1 MARIGLAIEPLDALF
16 FRDGRPFDGQ
26 PRAMSGL
33 PLPQT
38 LAGALRTWL
47 LRERGCDLAALAK
60 AVKEGASFADAL
72 AKLPGELGE
81 IGRLSFRGPWL
92 WRDGATTPLVPV
104 PAILRRIKD
113 GGEIVRLAP
122 LKDHLPGWEP
132 PEDRMQPLWCR
143 RREPTER
150 IEGLLTLD
158 GLRKLLDGCVPIN
171 GDVVRADEFFGFD
184 RRTGIVVGAA
194 TRTAAESE
202 IYGVSLLV
210 LADGVSFYA
219 EIAGDDAALAT
230 IPAAGIIPFGG
241 EGRRV
246 RVTRM
251 NAPCDWPSAPD
262 KNGRTMRVLTAP
274 APFGGWQPP
283 GLQPIAA
290 AVPGHVAVSGWD
302 LARGGPKPNRFAVA
316 AGSVYFFD
324 QPLDDRPVAGSLCD
338 GEDGTVGWGTFVE
351 GGWEYA

>member
-1 MARIGLAIEPLDALF
+1 MACIGLAIEPLDALF

-47 LRERGCDLAALAK
+47 LRERECDFAALAG
-60 AVKEGASFADAL
+60 AVKKGVSFAEAL
-72 AKLPGELGE
+72 DQQSPDRGAVA
-81 IGRLSFRGPWL
+81 RLSFRGPWL
-92 WRDGATTPLVPV
+92 WRDGAPLVPV

-122 LKDHLPGWEP
+122 LKDELPGWEP
-132 PEDRMQPLWCR
+132 PEDRMRPLWCR

-150 IEGLLTLD
+150 IEGLLAVD
-158 GLRKLLDGCVPIN
+158 GLRTLLEGRVPIN
-171 GDVVRADEFFGFD
+171 GDIVRTDDIFGFD

-194 TRTAAESE
+194 TRTAEESQ

-230 IPAAGIIPFGG
+230 LPAAGVIPFGG

-246 RVTRM
+246 RVTRL
-251 NAPCDWPSAPD
+251 NAPCDWPWAPA

-274 APFGGWQPP
+274 APFGGWQPQ
-283 GLQPIAA
+283 GLRPIAA

-324 QPLDDRPVAGSLCD
+324 QRLDDRPVAGSLCD